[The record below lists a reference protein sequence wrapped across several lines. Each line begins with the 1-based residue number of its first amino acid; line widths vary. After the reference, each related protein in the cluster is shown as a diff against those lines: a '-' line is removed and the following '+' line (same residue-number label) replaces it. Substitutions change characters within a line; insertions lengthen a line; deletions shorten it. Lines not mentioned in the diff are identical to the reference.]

1 MVETPESHF
10 VDFVEVIN
18 SIGGRIAKPGDA
30 QITSLT
36 LDSRQVRPGTLF
48 AAAPGHIRHGHEF
61 AGDAVRAGASA
72 IITDREGEVS
82 AVTYGVPVAV
92 VDDVRGAVAR
102 LAQEV
107 YGPSEAMTLLG
118 VTGTNGKTSVAYM
131 MAGGL
136 RAAGTP
142 VGLVGTLGV
151 TVGERWEKSERTTP
165 ESPDLHRIF
174 RECRSVGINHV
185 VMEVSSIAA
194 SESRVTG
201 LVFDVMVFTNL
212 SHDHLDYHGSMDAYF
227 HAKRSMFDSESCRQA
242 VVCVD
247 TEWGVRLASELDI
260 PVSTVATN
268 GRDATWSARE
278 AGAWEVRG
286 PGLQASEVSRVPRFV
301 MANRLCALA
310 ALDAC
315 GIPAHRAW
323 EAISHVHVPGRME
336 CVGTVED
343 APIYVDYAHSPDAIE
358 RALGAIRGQTAGRLV
373 VVIGAGGD
381 RDSDK
386 RGAMGRVSADI
397 ADLVIVTDDNPR
409 SEDPGVI
416 RAAVATGARDA
427 GSADVIEI
435 TPREDAI
442 RHALMFC
449 QPGDAVILLGKGAE
463 TIQEIADVRIPF
475 DDREVARRIAREL
488 AT

>member
-1 MVETPESHF
+1 M
-10 VDFVEVIN
+10 DFVEVIN
-18 SIGGRIAKPGDA
+18 SIGGRIAKLGNA
-30 QITSLT
+30 RITSLT
-36 LDSRQVRPGTLF
+36 LDSRQVRSGTLF
-48 AAAPGHIRHGHEF
+48 AAAPGHNRHGHEF
-61 AGDAVRAGASA
+61 ADDAVRAGACA

-82 AVTYGVPVAV
+82 AVTHGVPVAV

-107 YGPSEAMTLLG
+107 YGPSEAMTLVG

-142 VGLVGTLGV
+142 VGLIGTLGV
-151 TVGERWEKSERTTP
+151 TVGERWEKSEHTTP
-165 ESPDLHRIF
+165 ESPDLYRIF
-174 RECRSVGINHV
+174 RECRSIGIDHV

-194 SESRVTG
+194 SESRITG

-212 SHDHLDYHGSMDAYF
+212 SHDHLDYHGSMGAYF

-268 GRDATWSARE
+268 GLEATWSAHE
-278 AGAWEVRG
+278 VTTWEVSG
-286 PGLQASEVSRVPRFV
+286 PGFQASEMFRVPRFV

-310 ALDAC
+310 ALEVS

-323 EAISHVHVPGRME
+323 EAICHVHVPGRME
-336 CVGTVED
+336 RVATVDD
-343 APIYVDYAHSPDAIE
+343 APVYVDYAHSPDAIN
-358 RALGAIRGQTAGRLV
+358 RALAAVRSQTSGRLLV
-373 VVIGAGGD
+373 VVGAGGD
-381 RDSDK
+381 RDSEK

-397 ADLVIVTDDNPR
+397 ADIVIVTDDNPR
-409 SEDPGVI
+409 SEDPTAI
-416 RAAVATGARDA
+416 RSAVAAGAREA
-427 GSADVIEI
+427 GTAEVIEI
-435 TPREDAI
+435 APREDAI
-442 RHALMFC
+442 RHALVSC
-449 QPGDAVILLGKGAE
+449 QAGDAVMVLGKGAE
-463 TIQEIADVRIPF
+463 TVQEVADARIPF
-475 DDREVARRIAREL
+475 DDREVVRRISREI
-488 AT
+488 TS